1 MKKKIL
7 SKQKSLSFKNKDSFG
22 IGLKTLTNIR
32 KQFGINLRKVPNKL
46 KSKHKNQIRR
56 KLLFLESGKLLK
68 ENIKSFITFYEDL
81 KTYAGIRH
89 KFNYPTRGQRTR
101 TNAKTRRKISKKKK

>member
-1 MKKKIL
+1 M
-7 SKQKSLSFKNKDSFG
+7 
-22 IGLKTLTNIR
+22 
-32 KQFGINLRKVPNKL
+32 

-81 KTYAGIRH
+81 KIYAGIRH
-89 KFNYPTRGQRTR
+89 KFNYPTKGQRTR